1 MKVFLEAD
9 FAKGSGAI
17 RWEGVTRHRLRRF
30 FASVLT
36 LAAAAAL
43 FVLPRI

>member
-17 RWEGVTRHRLRRF
+17 RWEGVTRRRLRGIL
-30 FASVLT
+30 ASLFT
-36 LAAAAAL
+36 LAAATAL
-43 FVLPRI
+43 FILSRI

>member
-17 RWEGVTRHRLRRF
+17 RWEGVTRRRLRTI
-30 FASVLT
+30 FAFALT

-43 FVLPRI
+43 IVLPRI

>member
-17 RWEGVTRHRLRRF
+17 RWEGVTRRRLRGIF
-30 FASVLT
+30 GSVVTLT
-36 LAAAAAL
+36 VAAAVI
-43 FVLPRI
+43 VLPRI

>member
-9 FAKGSGAI
+9 FTKGSGAI
-17 RWEGVTRHRLRRF
+17 RWEGVTRRRLRAI
-30 FASVLT
+30 FASALT

-43 FVLPRI
+43 IILPRL